1 MASEIVDDKSEH
13 CIPFI
18 LEKIKAHCDYHK
30 KEGTDAPP
38 FFLGLNGI
46 QGAGKTTLVSNV
58 LIPHIKPMRKSKCTR
73 SSLVT
78 QTILLPPLCHLLS
91 ADIPFLHHQ
100 EHHLTN
106 PPSGLGPLQN
116 PNLTT
121 SQPTHS
127 SPLNRRP
134 LPPPLRSKVSRTIP
148 THQPTNPTP
157 RSTLHPRHSPRQ
169 RYLLPT
175 LLPPKEYPRPLLR

>member
-58 LIPHIKPMRKSKCTR
+58 LIPHIKPMRRTKSTR

-78 QTILLPPLCHLLS
+78 QTIVLPPLCHLLY
-91 ADIPFLHHQ
+91 ADIPLLHNR
-100 EHHLTN
+100 EH
-106 PPSGLGPLQN
+106 
-116 PNLTT
+116 
-121 SQPTHS
+121 
-127 SPLNRRP
+127 
-134 LPPPLRSKVSRTIP
+134 I
-148 THQPTNPTP
+148 
-157 RSTLHPRHSPRQ
+157 
-169 RYLLPT
+169 
-175 LLPPKEYPRPLLR
+175 